1 MYLFTEPKQP
11 MKPTLLFISALGLF
25 IFGSVFL
32 FTYNAPKA
40 VETSAQ
46 DFLKSKVEEEVL
58 DILKHEKL
66 QSSVKFTKIISK
78 HFGMESNTDSIR
90 KMVEENVPD
99 LVASVLAYQQSLDQK
114 KGFKSKLALS
124 TTSYL
129 SKFKIGDKKLK
140 TIIQEKYQSSS
151 QNLRNDIR
159 IFSGCNFTLFL
170 FLLILSFTKPKTLKA
185 LFIPAMLLLLA
196 TILST
201 LVYIFGQDW
210 IYVLLYDNYMGFG
223 YLIYVALI
231 FFFLCDIAF
240 FEATVTQLVLEFLMN
255 ALNTLSIILS
265 F

>member
-1 MYLFTEPKQP
+1 

-25 IFGSVFL
+25 LFGSVFL
-32 FTYNAPKA
+32 FSYNVPKV

-66 QSSVKFTKIISK
+66 QSSVKFTKAISK
-78 HFGMESNTDSIR
+78 RFGIESNPDSIR
-90 KMVEENVPD
+90 KMVEEDVPD
-99 LVASVLAYQQSLDQK
+99 LVTSVLAYQQSLDQK
-114 KGFKSKLALS
+114 KGFRSKLALS

-129 SKFKIGDKKLK
+129 SKVKIGDKKLK
-140 TIIQEKYQSSS
+140 TIIQEKYQSTS

-159 IFSGCNFTLFL
+159 IFSGCNFILFL
-170 FLLILSFTKPKTLKA
+170 FLLILSFTKHKTLKA

-201 LVYIFGQDW
+201 LIYIFGQDW

-240 FEATVTQLVLEFLMN
+240 FKATVTLFVLD
-255 ALNTLSIILS
+255 IIGKILDAFSAFLS